1 MLYFLQVLERA
12 NDTEYGLAAGVI
24 SKNVDTVNILS
35 RGLKAGTIW
44 VNTYNQFDTG
54 VPFGGYKTSG
64 IGREHGEE
72 VLSHYTQVSL
82 TFSTL

>member
-1 MLYFLQVLERA
+1 MR
-12 NDTEYGLAAGVI
+12 T
-24 SKNVDTVNILS
+24 SS
-35 RGLKAGTIW
+35 CCR

-72 VLSHYTQVSL
+72 VLSHYTQVS
-82 TFSTL
+82 SNAYTLNTMYKLFCMAHYITQGA